1 MHPAESLEMKVTLD
15 VGEMD
20 SLLFE
25 RGNRSLEN
33 FRFSWSHLAN
43 EKEDRERTEAT
54 WFLPEPFSTVTPCY
68 CWRTEGLEPTV
79 TELET
84 GDDPSGPVGPGTF
97 FYLHSFSGR

>member
-33 FRFSWSHLAN
+33 FRFS
-43 EKEDRERTEAT
+43 
-54 WFLPEPFSTVTPCY
+54 
-68 CWRTEGLEPTV
+68 
-79 TELET
+79 
-84 GDDPSGPVGPGTF
+84 
-97 FYLHSFSGR
+97 